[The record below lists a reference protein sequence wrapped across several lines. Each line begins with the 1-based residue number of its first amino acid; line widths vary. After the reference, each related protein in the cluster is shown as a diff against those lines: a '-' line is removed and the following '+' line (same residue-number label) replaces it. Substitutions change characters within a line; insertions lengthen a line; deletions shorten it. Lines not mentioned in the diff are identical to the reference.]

1 MKAIWQ
7 QFMLPIIGGGLGLI
21 LAILFVTIGFL
32 KTLLLIILT
41 ALGIAVGLYLKRTGL
56 LDDLI
61 RQKDN

>member
-21 LAILFVTIGFL
+21 LAILFVTIGFF

-61 RQKDN
+61 KRKNN

>member
-21 LAILFVTIGFL
+21 LAILFVTIGFF

-61 RQKDN
+61 ERKNN